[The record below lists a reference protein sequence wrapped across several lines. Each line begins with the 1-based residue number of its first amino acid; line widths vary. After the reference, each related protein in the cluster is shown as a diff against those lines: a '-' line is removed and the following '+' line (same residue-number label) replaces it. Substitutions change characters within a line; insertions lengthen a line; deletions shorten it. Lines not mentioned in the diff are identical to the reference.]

1 MERRNKMN
9 PILISDGDPEV
20 ENNSS
25 LGNGSVDNLPMEWLD
40 STHCPPQPTRIHG
53 KYEGK
58 LINFN

>member
-1 MERRNKMN
+1 MN